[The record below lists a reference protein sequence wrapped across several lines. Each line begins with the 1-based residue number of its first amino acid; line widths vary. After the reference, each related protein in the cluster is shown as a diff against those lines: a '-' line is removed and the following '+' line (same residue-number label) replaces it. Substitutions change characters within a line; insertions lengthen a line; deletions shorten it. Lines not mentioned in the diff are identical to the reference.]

1 MLHFDY
7 FLCGFQSIWAVRKRS
22 DTAWRGEKKVR
33 QVKPNRCFLGFFLE
47 EKVGGGKRLGKT
59 RRKRRV
65 SLIHSK
71 RACSSGASGC
81 GGLSLTL
88 CSPEVETHR
97 TALAIFFFFNYCF
110 LRQNKQIWLAR
121 TRWESL
127 HDEPFVHGWGR
138 LL

>member
-1 MLHFDY
+1 MEGGKKGQASKAKSML
-7 FLCGFQSIWAVRKRS
+7 SR
-22 DTAWRGEKKVR
+22 
-33 QVKPNRCFLGFFLE
+33 FFLE
-47 EKVGGGKRLGKT
+47 EKVGGGKRLWKT

-71 RACSSGASGC
+71 RACSSGASGG

-97 TALAIFFFFNYCF
+97 TALAIFFLNYFF

-127 HDEPFVHGWGR
+127 HEEPLVHGWGR